1 MTEVV
6 EKAAAAKREVVRTE
20 VTMSDGRVVSFAGK
34 KKMVKEVII
43 DAEHHHASV
52 RFDFLNGETRSFKIG
67 HDLMLQFAGHGASQ
81 KIGDEA
87 AGEEDVDDMVIAI
100 DAVMERLS
108 KGEWSARREGGGD
121 GFSGASVVIR
131 AIAEVTGKDIAAVKA
146 FLDGKLAQAEAKGE
160 KLSRQ
165 ELYKSFRN
173 PASKTG
179 QVILRMEQ
187 EKASKSN
194 KVNAD
199 ELLDELN

>member
-6 EKAAAAKREVVRTE
+6 EKPAKKEVVKTE
-20 VTMSDGRVVSFAGK
+20 VTMTDGRVVTFAGK
-34 KKMVKEVII
+34 KKMVKDVLV
-43 DAEHHHASV
+43 DHEHGHVAV
-52 RFDFLNGETRSFKIG
+52 RFDFVNGETRTFKVG
-67 HDLMLQFAGHGASQ
+67 PELRLNFAGHGASQ

-87 AGEEDVDDMVIAI
+87 AGEEDVDDMIVAI
-100 DAVMERLS
+100 DAIMERLHR
-108 KGEWSARREGGGD
+108 GEWSAKREGSGD

-131 AIAEVTGKDIAAVKA
+131 AIAEVTGKDAAAVKA

-173 PASKTG
+173 PNSKTG

-187 EKASKSN
+187 EKAAKSN

-199 ELLDELN
+199 ELLGELG